1 MNLQADHY
9 ITGDPAFA
17 VDRGGV
23 VVLWNDA
30 AEQVFGHPATD
41 ALGKKCWEIM
51 CGHDVNGNRYCFQ
64 NCPLLEM
71 AFLHEPV
78 NTFSTSFDTASH
90 QQKPFSVSCLTV
102 FDQPGDE
109 MLLHICHPH
118 EQPRGKRPVLAP
130 VNTRPDNLSQREIEV
145 LSMLSN
151 KVSTRDIAARL
162 SISTRTVRTHIQH
175 LMYKMRVHKRKDAIR
190 TGKRLKLI

>member
-1 MNLQADHY
+1 MNIQADHY

-17 VDRGGV
+17 VDRNGV

-30 AEQVFGHPATD
+30 AEQVFGHPATE
-41 ALGKKCWEIM
+41 ALGNKCWQLM

-78 NTFSTSFDTASH
+78 NTFHTSFDTASN
-90 QQKPFSVSCLTV
+90 QQKSFSVSCLTV
-102 FDQPGDE
+102 FNQPGDE
-109 MLLHICHPH
+109 MLLHICHP
-118 EQPRGKRPVLAP
+118 EKPSQQKDRAQIP
-130 VNTRPDNLSQREIEV
+130 VNGRPDNMSQREIEV
-145 LSMLSN
+145 LALLAE
-151 KVSTRDIAARL
+151 KVGTRDIAERL

-175 LMYKMRVHKRKDAIR
+175 LMYKLRVHKRQDAIR